1 MTGLRA
7 SQAPRRPA
15 GHTADRLLP
24 PLVSRVGTAILL
36 VFIAV
41 PVLYLLALALS
52 PNAAVALG
60 GTSVRQFTLSNFA
73 TMWSAAPFESG
84 LANSVIIAG
93 TSAVLAVVLGA
104 CAAYPL
110 VRLRF
115 WARRPLLYS
124 LLGSQTVP
132 GLALLLPLYIMLAGI
147 QGILG
152 VQLIGGYPAII
163 AVYMTF
169 GLPLATVTCFVYLR
183 GMPED
188 LEDAARVDGCSRAGA
203 LVRVV
208 LPLMAPALVVSLVFA
223 FLVGWNDVLFASEL
237 TNDQTQTVAITLQ
250 QFGLAQS
257 ESAGAQPLYGD
268 LMAAALVSA
277 VPVVVLYLIFQRY
290 LVQGI
295 AAGAL
300 SG

>member
-1 MTGLRA
+1 MRKKVG
-7 SQAPRRPA
+7 P
-15 GHTADRLLP
+15 ADRLLP
-24 PLVSRVGTAILL
+24 PIVSRAGTAVLL

-41 PVLYLLALALS
+41 PVLYIIDLALS
-52 PNAAVALG
+52 PNTSIALG
-60 GTSVRQFTLSNFA
+60 GTGIKQLSLANFTGL
-73 TMWSAAPFESG
+73 WSQASIASG
-84 LANSVIIAG
+84 LVNSVIIAG
-93 TSAVLAVVLGA
+93 ISAALAVVLGA

-110 VRLRF
+110 ARLRF
-115 WARRPLLYS
+115 WARQPLLYS

-132 GLALLLPLYIMLAGI
+132 GLALLLPLYIMLAGL

-169 GLPLATVTCFVYLR
+169 GFPLATLTCFVYLR
-183 GMPED
+183 GMPRD
-188 LEDAARVDGCSRAGA
+188 LEDAALVDGCTRAGA
-203 LVRVV
+203 LRRVV
-208 LPLMAPALVVSLVFA
+208 APLMAPAMVVSLIFA

-237 TNDQTQTVAITLQ
+237 TNTQTQTVAITLQ

-257 ESAGAQPLYGD
+257 ESTGAQPLYGD

-277 VPVVVLYLIFQRY
+277 LPVVILYLAFQRY
-290 LVQGI
+290 LVSGV

-300 SG
+300 SGT

>member
-1 MTGLRA
+1 MSRH
-7 SQAPRRPA
+7 P
-15 GHTADRLLP
+15 ADRLLP
-24 PLVSRVGTAILL
+24 PLLSRVGTAVLL

-41 PVLYLLALALS
+41 PVLYLLDLALS
-52 PNAAVALG
+52 QNTTVALG
-60 GTSVRQFTLSNFA
+60 GTGVSHLTLSNF
-73 TMWSAAPFESG
+73 TGMWSAAPFLSG
-84 LANSVIIAG
+84 LVNSAIIAG
-93 TSAVLAVVLGA
+93 VAAVLAVVLGA
-104 CAAYPL
+104 AAAYPL
-110 VRLRF
+110 ARLRF
-115 WARRPLLYS
+115 RGRLPLLYS

-132 GLALLLPLYIMLAGI
+132 GLALLLPLYIMLAGL
-147 QGILG
+147 QAILG

-188 LEDAARVDGCSRAGA
+188 LEDAAQVDGCSRAGA
-203 LVRVV
+203 LARVV

-237 TNDQTQTVAITLQ
+237 TSTQTQTVAITLQ

-277 VPVVVLYLIFQRY
+277 APVVLLYLIFQRY
-290 LVQGI
+290 LVSGV

-300 SG
+300 TG